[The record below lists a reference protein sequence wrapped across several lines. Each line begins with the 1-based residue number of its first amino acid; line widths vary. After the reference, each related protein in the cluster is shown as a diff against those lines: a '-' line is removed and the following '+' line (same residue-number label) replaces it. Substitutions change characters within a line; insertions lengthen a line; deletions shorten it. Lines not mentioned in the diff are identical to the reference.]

1 MALAIKVKASRIN
14 NLSDAR
20 YCAAMGVEMMG
31 FLIDSNSDDA
41 VSPELFNAITGW
53 ISGIELVGEIDSS
66 EVPDLS
72 YYVIS
77 KIQVTN
83 PNLLPQVSEN
93 GLKAILLINL
103 SKTSF
108 DDAEKMMSDY
118 KNEVSYF
125 LIENNNSVDLS
136 GVEAAKIKHLA
147 SIYPIILGYGI
158 TKDNLNSI
166 LDLGIEAISIYGSSE
181 ERPGYKSYD
190 EMADIL
196 EALEVD

>member
-1 MALAIKVKASRIN
+1 
-14 NLSDAR
+14 
-20 YCAAMGVEMMG
+20 MMG

-83 PNLLPQVSEN
+83 PNLLSQVSEN

-118 KNEVSYF
+118 NNEVSYF

-136 GVEAAKIKHLA
+136 EFETAKIKELA
-147 SIYPIILGYGI
+147 SIYPIMLGYGI